1 MSWIKCNTCDR
12 MQNTDD
18 GEEWSY
24 LEYSNEYVC
33 GECLDLGRN
42 LPSAFVSRE
51 RIDQLFLN
59 DTKGWSERSFYTS
72 NPLSDLRPNIEAMF
86 RAWYPTNMHIV
97 YEFYNQSLYLKT
109 HGKRE
114 HYSSQMIVHK
124 LRWESALNSEFDQYK
139 INQNIGSALG
149 RIVMALDP
157 RLEGMFRIQSHSAEK
172 S

>member
-12 MQNTDD
+12 MQDTDD

-42 LPSAFVSRE
+42 LPDSFVSRE
-51 RIDQLFLN
+51 KIDKLFKL
-59 DTKGWSERSFYTS
+59 ERSLFS
-72 NPLSDLRPNIEAMF
+72 DNPLNDLRPNIEAMF

-109 HGKRE
+109 NGKRE

-149 RIVMALDP
+149 RVVMALDP
-157 RLEGMFRIQSHSAEK
+157 RLDGMFRIKKHEV
-172 S
+172 

>member
-1 MSWIKCNTCDR
+1 
-12 MQNTDD
+12 MQDTDE

-24 LEYSNEYVC
+24 IEYLNEYVC

-42 LPSAFVSRE
+42 LPSSFVSRE
-51 RIDQLFLN
+51 RIDKLFRYEDN
-59 DTKGWSERSFYTS
+59 FFSD
-72 NPLSDLRPNIEAMF
+72 NPLTDLRPNIEAMF

-109 HGKRE
+109 HGKRK

-149 RIVMALDP
+149 RVVMALDP
-157 RLEGMFRIQSHSAEK
+157 RLEGMFRTQEHRIGNK
-172 S
+172 DIGVDIKDI

>member
-1 MSWIKCNTCDR
+1 MSWAKCGTCESSF
-12 MQNTDD
+12 NTDH
-18 GEEWSY
+18 GYEWKY
-24 LEYSNEYVC
+24 LEYAEEYVC
-33 GECLDLGRN
+33 SECMDFGEERWK
-42 LPSAFVSRE
+42 AYVSKA

-97 YEFYNQSLYLKT
+97 YEFYNQSLYLMVN
-109 HGKRE
+109 GKRK

-139 INQNIGSALG
+139 INQNLGSALG
-149 RIVMALDP
+149 RVIMALDP